1 MKKTIT
7 LYRFKVRNPT
17 TDKLTQTRH
26 RMTIERAAAR
36 HGAGNYELI
45 EWSKEVRQVDPLR
58 NSAAHLQST
67 PGRSGDVE

>member
-36 HGAGNYELI
+36 HGAAI
-45 EWSKEVRQVDPLR
+45 TS
-58 NSAAHLQST
+58 
-67 PGRSGDVE
+67 